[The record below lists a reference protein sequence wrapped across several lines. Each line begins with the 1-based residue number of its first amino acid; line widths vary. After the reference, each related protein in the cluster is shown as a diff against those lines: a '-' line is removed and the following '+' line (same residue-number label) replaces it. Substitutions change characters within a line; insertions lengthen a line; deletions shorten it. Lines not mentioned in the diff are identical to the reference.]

1 MSAMTPF
8 EHFDLIL
15 SDFNRLEEHVFLNNI
30 REFARE
36 HPEIVIKSFSGLLK
50 KQGINLQL
58 KYLALKS
65 IRELKYPQL
74 IPALKETLNQENKA
88 QIISEAVNSL
98 AAIGTLPAYKVIAG
112 LMKKQ
117 ENNDYKEKL
126 GQGLKTIFTRNQLVY
141 HFDVF
146 YRDRGSVSSIDKSS
160 EFLIKHLP
168 DQNIKE
174 LLPGLVSRFSE
185 IRMETLRILKNRPN
199 PIYYST
205 IYYHF
210 KENAQT
216 ADEELF
222 LLMSEALVNNASLS
236 NAKMKIFQK
245 LKIHQEQLKGD
256 KQTVFSIVL
265 LKLNTREIIP
275 RIVETYPKFNLDR
288 KLLLLEHLNPGDY
301 HYYTDFIRELLR
313 REDNQSILAKIVE
326 ILVYANDFKYL
337 FETLDLEK
345 GARKHEL
352 LNMILEYD
360 PEGIDDYLKKYVTPS
375 QENQILLLSLEYLAK
390 HAADKYFDLITGI
403 FFSGVSKEIKI
414 LIVRN
419 INRLGLQNQML
430 FLGSIFKDTLVVR
443 DLKKDFLISLLGVMN
458 AKAFEVE
465 VEEKILNWVL
475 VFMEEAS
482 IEELVHFVYF
492 FNKYEINNPQDCQLI
507 IDEFRLIRNTLLKS
521 SSEQD
526 LARMIHGIIKDMERK
541 MTLKKG
547 AGNSK
552 NR

>member
-1 MSAMTPF
+1 MSTMTPVD
-8 EHFDLIL
+8 HFDAIL
-15 SDFNRLEEHVFLNNI
+15 SEFKEVEEHLFLNNV

-36 HPEIVIKSFSGLLK
+36 HPQVVIKTFSLLLK
-50 KQGINLQL
+50 KQELNIQL
-58 KYLALKS
+58 KYLILKS
-65 IRELKYPQL
+65 ISELKYPEL
-74 IPALKETLNQENKA
+74 VPALKETLTHEKKT

-98 AAIGTLPAYKVIAG
+98 AAIGTLSAYKVITG
-112 LMKKQ
+112 LMKQQ
-117 ENNDYKEKL
+117 ENNGYKEKL
-126 GQGLKTIFTRNQLVY
+126 EQALKTIFSRNQLVY
-141 HFDVF
+141 HFDVL
-146 YRDRGSVSSIDKSS
+146 YRERGDISSIEKSS
-160 EFLIKHLP
+160 KFLVRHLP
-168 DQNIKE
+168 EEHIKE
-174 LLPGLVSRFSE
+174 LLPGLGSVFSK
-185 IRMETLRILKNRPN
+185 IRRETLRILKNRPN
-199 PIYYST
+199 PIYYSS
-205 IYYHF
+205 IYHYF
-210 KENAQT
+210 QENAPT
-216 ADEELF
+216 ADEKHF

-236 NAKMKIFQK
+236 NARTKIFQN
-245 LKIHQEQLKGD
+245 LKVHLEQLQGD
-256 KQTVFSIVL
+256 KRDVFCIIL
-265 LKLNTREIIP
+265 LKLNTREIISHMVK
-275 RIVETYPKFNLDR
+275 IYPQLNLQR
-288 KLLLLEHLNPGDY
+288 KLLLLAYLNPGDY
-301 HYYTDFIRELLR
+301 LYYMDFIRELLR
-313 REDNQSILAKIVE
+313 HEDNQSILAKIVE

>member
-8 EHFDLIL
+8 DHLDGIL
-15 SDFNRLEEHVFLNNI
+15 SDFKQVEEHLFLNNV

-36 HPEIVIKSFSGLLK
+36 HPEVVIKTFSVLLK
-50 KQGINLQL
+50 KQKLNIQL
-58 KYLALKS
+58 KYLVLKS
-65 IRELKYPQL
+65 IRELKYPEL
-74 IPALKETLNQENKA
+74 VPALKETLTHENKT
-88 QIISEAVNSL
+88 QIISEALNSL
-98 AAIGTLPAYKVIAG
+98 AVIGTLPAYKVIAG

-117 ENNDYKEKL
+117 EDNDYQEKEKS
-126 GQGLKTIFTRNQLVY
+126 LKTIFSRNQLVY

-160 EFLIKHLP
+160 KFLIKHLP
-168 DQNIKE
+168 DENIKE

-205 IYYHF
+205 IFYHF

-245 LKIHQEQLKGD
+245 LKVLQEQLKGD

-275 RIVETYPKFNLDR
+275 HIVKIYPKFNLHR

-301 HYYTDFIRELLR
+301 HYYTEFIRELLH

-337 FETLDLEK
+337 FETIDIEK
-345 GARKHEL
+345 GARKFKL
-352 LNMILEYD
+352 FNMILQHD
-360 PEGIDDYLKKYVTPS
+360 PEVIDHYLKKYVTPH
-375 QENQILLLSLEYLAK
+375 QEDQILSLSLDYLAR
-390 HAADKYFDLITGI
+390 HAADNYFDLITGI
-403 FFSGVSKEIKI
+403 FFSGVSNDIKI
-414 LIVRN
+414 LILRN
-419 INRLGLQNQML
+419 VKKFEPQNQGL
-430 FLGSIFKDTLVVR
+430 FMESIFEDTTLVR
-443 DLKKDFLISLLGVMN
+443 GLIKDFLTSLLGVMN
-458 AKAFEVE
+458 TKEIE
-465 VEEKILNWVL
+465 EDLEEKILNRVL
-475 VFMEEAS
+475 VFMEEAP
-482 IEELVHFVYF
+482 IEELVNFVYF
-492 FNKYEINNPQDCQLI
+492 FDKYEINNRQDGELI
-507 IDEFRLIRNTLLKS
+507 IKESRLIRNTLLKS
-521 SSEQD
+521 SSEPE
-526 LARMIHGIIKDMERK
+526 LVRMIHLLIRNIERK
-541 MTLKKG
+541 MALKK
-547 AGNSK
+547 
-552 NR
+552 